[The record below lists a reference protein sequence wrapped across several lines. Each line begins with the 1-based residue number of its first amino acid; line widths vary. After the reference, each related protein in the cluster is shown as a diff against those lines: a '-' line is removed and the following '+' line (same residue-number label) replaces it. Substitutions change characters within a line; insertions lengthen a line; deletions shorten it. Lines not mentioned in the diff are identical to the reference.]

1 MQTLKRFRSRA
12 ADSFLSDVRGG
23 VAIEFAILIPILIT
37 MLFGIIQYGNILY
50 VRQLMTQAA
59 AEAAR
64 SYAYDST
71 TAADAE
77 QLADDRLVA
86 TGLTYAITLT
96 EPGTDETNVKVLIT
110 TPMNEAALV
119 NVLGSVI
126 SGNIEVS
133 VVLRMESAEC
143 VTSSTTSTGSASDTE
158 LSTDCTIISST
169 TATE

>member
-1 MQTLKRFRSRA
+1 MQIARQTPFGHTKG
-12 ADSFLSDVRGG
+12 FLRDRRGG
-23 VAIEFAILIPILIT
+23 VAVEFAILIPVLIT

-50 VRQLMTQAA
+50 IRQLMTQAA
-59 AEAAR
+59 EEAAR
-64 SYAYDST
+64 SYAFDST
-71 TAADAE
+71 TAANAE

-96 EPGTDETNVKVLIT
+96 EPDVDETNVKVLIT
-110 TPMNEAALV
+110 TPMNAAALV
-119 NVLGSVI
+119 NVLGGVI

-133 VVLRMESAEC
+133 VVMRMESADC